1 MFDGSGPGR
10 GGSRDQRNLLLAI
23 VLSVAILFGSQMLFG
38 PFIPEPSEQPAP
50 ADQAGGTAT
59 VPGVGAPALPGEPAA
74 PAIDPEV
81 ARQTSLE
88 DTPRIPI
95 ETGLQGPISGSI
107 SLLGA
112 RFDDVVLNGYRET
125 VEKDSPNITLLTPR
139 GAPRAYFADF
149 GWSGDGTA
157 KVALPGADT
166 LWRAS
171 GRALSPETPLTL
183 SWDNGEGL
191 AFSRRIEIDD
201 EGLFTITQ
209 RVRNTGTSSVTLF
222 PYGRISRDDPPE
234 TDVRVGMYVHE
245 GPIAVRN
252 GELVEAEYEDLRE
265 DGPTEVK
272 SEGGG
277 WIGIKDLYWVVALIP
292 DQSTPLAMGFLY
304 DESYQDGQR
313 YWVHYLD
320 ERGHEIAPGGSVEV
334 VSHMYAG
341 AKERRVL
348 VDIMEDLGVERFDMA
363 IDYTRIWFLTIPLH
377 VAILYLEDL
386 LGHYGLAILALTVV
400 VKLIF
405 FPLANKSYKAMSKM
419 KGLAPK
425 MKELKEKYSDGTADS
440 KLQLNKEMMAL
451 YKREKANP
459 LAGCLPML
467 VQIPVFISLFIVF
480 YVTIEMR
487 HAPFFGWIL
496 DMSARDP
503 TSMFNLFG
511 LLPFTPPEFLLI
523 GVWPLIMGGTMYLQ
537 QKLNPAPPDPIQA
550 KVMMMLPFIFTFLF
564 ATFPAGLVIYW
575 AWNNVLSI
583 AQQYVIMRRMG
594 VKI

>member
-1 MFDGSGPGR
+1 MFDGAGPGR

-38 PFIPEPSEQPAP
+38 PFLPEPSEQPAP

-59 VPGVGAPALPGEPAA
+59 VPGVGAPPRPDAPAA
-74 PAIDPEV
+74 PPVDPEV

-88 DTPRIPI
+88 DAPRVPI

-107 SLLGA
+107 SLTGA
-112 RFDDVVLNGYRET
+112 RFDDVVLNGYREA
-125 VEKDSPNITLLTPR
+125 VEKDSPNIVLLTPR

-157 KVALPGADT
+157 EVALPGADT
-166 LWRAS
+166 LWRAQ

-191 AFSRRIEIDD
+191 AFTRRIEIDD

-209 RVRNTGTSSVTLF
+209 RVKNTGDVPVTLYS
-222 PYGRISRDDPPE
+222 YGRISRDDPPE

-245 GPIAVRN
+245 GPIAVRG
-252 GELVEAEYEDLRE
+252 GELVEAEYDDLRE
-265 DGPTEVK
+265 DGPTKVD
-272 SEGGG
+272 SESGG
-277 WIGIKDLYWVVALIP
+277 WVGVKDLYWVVALIP
-292 DQSTPLAMGFLY
+292 EQSAPVTMGFRY
-304 DESYQDGQR
+304 DERYADGDR

-320 ERGHEIAPGGSVEV
+320 GRGHEVAPGGTVEV
-334 VSHMYAG
+334 VSHMFAG
-341 AKERRVL
+341 AKQRRVL

-363 IDYTRIWFLTIPLH
+363 IDYTRIWFMTIPLH
-377 VAILYLEDL
+377 MAILYFQDL

-405 FPLANKSYKAMSKM
+405 FPLANKSYTAMSKM
-419 KGLAPK
+419 KALAPK

-467 VQIPVFISLFIVF
+467 VQIPVFIGLFIVF

-487 HAPFFGWIL
+487 HAPFFGWVQ

-511 LLPFTPPEFLLI
+511 LLPFTPPEFLQI
-523 GVWPLIMGGTMYLQ
+523 GIWPLIMGGTMYLQ

-583 AQQYVIMRRMG
+583 LQQYVIMRRMG